1 VIPAGTTA
9 GTTRVAGLLLAAGAS
24 QRFGADKQSLLI
36 RGVPLLTRAACM
48 LLDAG
53 FVMPIVVL
61 GRRAAEHRPLL
72 HGLPV
77 RVVENPSAD
86 TGMASSLVVGLNAA
100 QATAGRD
107 GAEDCD
113 AVCVTLCDQPAATA
127 RHLRMLVGAWR
138 KTGNSIVA
146 SSYSGTVGVPALFA
160 ATHFP
165 ELRQLSGDRGAG
177 PLLARH
183 AASVYAIPLP
193 GGDIDID
200 TPTDLDRLKP
210 LA

>member
-1 VIPAGTTA
+1 MPISLLTPACYVGAVIPAGTTA

-53 FVMPIVVL
+53 FVMPIIVL
-61 GRRAAEHRPLL
+61 GPRAAEHRPLL

-86 TGMASSLVVGLNAA
+86 TGMASSLTTGLNAA
-100 QATAGRD
+100 D
-107 GAEDCD
+107 DCD
-113 AVCVTLCDQPAATA
+113 AVCVTVCDQPAATA

-146 SSYSGTVGVPALFA
+146 SSYPARLV
-160 ATHFP
+160 FP
-165 ELRQLSGDRGAG
+165 PSSPPPISRSCD
-177 PLLARH
+177 
-183 AASVYAIPLP
+183 S
-193 GGDIDID
+193 
-200 TPTDLDRLKP
+200 
-210 LA
+210 